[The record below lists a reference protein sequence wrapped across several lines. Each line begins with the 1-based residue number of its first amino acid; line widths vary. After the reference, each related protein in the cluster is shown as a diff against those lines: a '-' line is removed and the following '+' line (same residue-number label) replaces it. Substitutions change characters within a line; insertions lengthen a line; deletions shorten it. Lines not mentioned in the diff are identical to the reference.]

1 MKRWMAAFGTACCSI
16 AASAAAD
23 EFPPPEEGSLTE
35 PDPGASTPDEPPA
48 PPTPTQITLV
58 DAERYLHRS
67 WHVFWEFP
75 WQPED
80 WTTPVDYS
88 RGVTYFRFDITELLE
103 PAMLQFCYF
112 QDRHVSEK
120 HACGPQWTFT
130 QPGVY
135 YRRVENR
142 ALWQGHVIDWS
153 RELLDFMLIDN
164 LSEGRAR
171 TNVEVSIVL
180 VGAGE
185 ALEAPESWQCPS
197 EWFCAGDEPPAGPA
211 PEETPKPVPRL
222 PPPTSPAGPPTAPT
236 PSEPPDTSP
245 GAPEAE
251 PPGSGSQP
259 LTAFREEGTHCAWQT
274 PPPRA
279 KSPWGALTLGG
290 LVMLGA
296 ACRRR
301 SPRASAEGGAQMM

>member
-1 MKRWMAAFGTACCSI
+1 MKRWMAALGAACCSI
-16 AASAAAD
+16 AASVAAD
-23 EFPPPEEGSLTE
+23 EIPSLEEGDLTE
-35 PDPGASTPDEPPA
+35 PDTGVSDPDGPPA
-48 PPTPTQITLV
+48 PPTPIQVTLV

-88 RGVTYFRFDITELLE
+88 RGATYFRFDITELLE

-142 ALWQGHVIDWS
+142 ALWQRHVIDWS

-185 ALEAPESWQCPS
+185 ALEPPEGWQCPS
-197 EWFCAGDEPPAGPA
+197 EWFCAGDEPPSEPPSPREDA
-211 PEETPKPVPRL
+211 PESIPQI
-222 PPPTSPAGPPTAPT
+222 PPPTSPVVRPTTPM
-236 PSEPPDTSP
+236 PSEPPEASP
-245 GAPEAE
+245 SAPEGQ
-251 PPGSGSQP
+251 PGSGSQP
-259 LTAFREEGTHCAWQT
+259 LPAFRDEGAHCAWQA
-274 PPPRA
+274 PAPR
-279 KSPWGALTLGG
+279 SRSSWGVLTLGG
-290 LVMLGA
+290 LVVLGA
-296 ACRRR
+296 AARRR
-301 SPRASAEGGAQMM
+301 PPVGNAGAR